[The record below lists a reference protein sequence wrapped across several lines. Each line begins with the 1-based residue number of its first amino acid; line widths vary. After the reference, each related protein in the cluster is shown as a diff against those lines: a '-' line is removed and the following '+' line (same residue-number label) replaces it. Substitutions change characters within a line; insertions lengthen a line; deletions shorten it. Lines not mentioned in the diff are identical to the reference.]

1 VRTFDIG
8 PIGRR
13 KATAFRRPVRVPAR
27 RVAYPAVFVGLL
39 VSLVMMVQAAG
50 ALDPQRALAEGR
62 YAEAY
67 RAASAVDTAA
77 SQTLAAQAAAD
88 NAVYRS
94 LDASE
99 RAAWLHRTR
108 DAAKRATELDPN
120 DAEAYVQLA
129 RARGEAARRSDVFG
143 NLQLVGELKDLFDRA
158 LSLEPDNPDALVGLA
173 MWNLELSQRG
183 VGWLFGASRDRVVPL
198 LEKGI
203 AAAPKQVNL
212 RVEYAVAL
220 RTLGHDRAA
229 DEQLR
234 EALALPARTA
244 ADRYEQKRAAALLH
258 P

>member
-1 VRTFDIG
+1 MRAFEIEPTVRG
-8 PIGRR
+8 
-13 KATAFRRPVRVPAR
+13 KASAARRPVRVPAWRGPR
-27 RVAYPAVFVGLL
+27 RAVVVWLL
-39 VSLVMMVQAAG
+39 ASLAVMAQAAG

-67 RAASAVDTAA
+67 RAASQSDTAA
-77 SQTLAAQAAAD
+77 SQTLAARAAAD
-88 NAVYRS
+88 YAVYTS
-94 LDASE
+94 LDPTE
-99 RAAWLHRTR
+99 HTAWLRRAR

-129 RARGEAARRSDVFG
+129 RAEGEAARRSDVFE
-143 NLQLVGELKDLFDRA
+143 NLHLVGRLKDLFDRA
-158 LSLEPDNPDALVGLA
+158 LRLEPDNPDALVGLA

-198 LEKGI
+198 LEKAI

-220 RTLGHDRAA
+220 RALGDDRAA

-234 EALALPARTA
+234 KALALPAETA